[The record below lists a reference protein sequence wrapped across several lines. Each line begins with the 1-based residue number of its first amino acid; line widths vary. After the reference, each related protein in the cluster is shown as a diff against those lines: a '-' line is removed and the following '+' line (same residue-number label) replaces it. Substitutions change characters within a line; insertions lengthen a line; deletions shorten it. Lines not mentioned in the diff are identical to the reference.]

1 MFSEFFIFSK
11 YQVIVMELTDGQD
24 QGKSSDPKYAKV
36 TRKYEDRVAGEPYVT
51 AEFANNNEK
60 RTSFPVGDGKYYST
74 EGVTDAKRKRR
85 KGESIDLT
93 THNQS
98 DMTFELIIHMR
109 KKMKKFNLS
118 ESLELRYGFDA
129 LGICNL
135 QRKGSSL

>member
-1 MFSEFFIFSK
+1 MFFEFFIFSK

-85 KGESIDLT
+85 EGGSIDLT

-98 DMTFELIIHMR
+98 DMTFELTIHMR

-118 ESLELRYGFDA
+118 ESLELRYGFNA
-129 LGICNL
+129 LGV
-135 QRKGSSL
+135 

>member
-1 MFSEFFIFSK
+1 
-11 YQVIVMELTDGQD
+11 MELTDGQD

-36 TRKYEDRVAGEPYVT
+36 TRKYEDRKAGEPYVT
-51 AEFANNNEK
+51 AEFANNKEK

-98 DMTFELIIHMR
+98 DMTFELIILMR

-118 ESLELRYGFDA
+118 ESLELRYGLNA

>member
-36 TRKYEDRVAGEPYVT
+36 TRKYEDREAGEPYVT

-85 KGESIDLT
+85 EGGSIDLT
-93 THNQS
+93 SHNQS
-98 DMTFELIIHMR
+98 DMTFDILILYMR
-109 KKMKKFNLS
+109 KKMKKLNLS
-118 ESLELRYGFDA
+118 ELLELRYGFNA
-129 LGICNL
+129 LGVCNL
-135 QRKGSSL
+135 

>member
-24 QGKSSDPKYAKV
+24 EGKSSDPKYAKV

-85 KGESIDLT
+85 EGGSIDLT
-93 THNQS
+93 SHNQS
-98 DMTFELIIHMR
+98 DLTFELILNMR
-109 KKMKKFNLS
+109 KKMKKLNLS
-118 ESLELRYGFDA
+118 ELLELRYGFNA
-129 LGICNL
+129 LGVCNL
-135 QRKGSSL
+135 

>member
-36 TRKYEDRVAGEPYVT
+36 TRKYEDRKAGEPYVT
-51 AEFANNNEK
+51 AEFANNKEK

-98 DMTFELIIHMR
+98 DMTFELIILMR

-118 ESLELRYGFDA
+118 ESLELRYGLNA

>member
-24 QGKSSDPKYAKV
+24 EGKSSDPKYAKV

-98 DMTFELIIHMR
+98 DMTFELIILMR

>member
-1 MFSEFFIFSK
+1 
-11 YQVIVMELTDGQD
+11 MELTDGQD
-24 QGKSSDPKYAKV
+24 EGKSSDPKYAKV

-98 DMTFELIIHMR
+98 DMTFELIILMR

-118 ESLELRYGFDA
+118 ESLELRYGLNA

>member
-98 DMTFELIIHMR
+98 DMTFELIILMR

-118 ESLELRYGFDA
+118 ESLELRYGFNA

>member
-24 QGKSSDPKYAKV
+24 EGKSSDPKYAKV

-60 RTSFPVGDGKYYST
+60 RTSFPVGDGKYYSI

-85 KGESIDLT
+85 EGGSIDLT
-93 THNQS
+93 SHNQS

-118 ESLELRYGFDA
+118 ESLELRYGFNA
-129 LGICNL
+129 LGVCNL
-135 QRKGSSL
+135 

>member
-1 MFSEFFIFSK
+1 
-11 YQVIVMELTDGQD
+11 MELTDGQD

-85 KGESIDLT
+85 KGESIDFT

-118 ESLELRYGFDA
+118 ESLELRYGFNA
-129 LGICNL
+129 LGVCNL
-135 QRKGSSL
+135 

>member
-1 MFSEFFIFSK
+1 MFFEFFIFSK

-85 KGESIDLT
+85 EGGSIDLT

-98 DMTFELIIHMR
+98 DMTFELTIHMR

-118 ESLELRYGFDA
+118 ESFELRYGFNA
-129 LGICNL
+129 LGV
-135 QRKGSSL
+135 

>member
-36 TRKYEDRVAGEPYVT
+36 TRKYEDRVTGEPYVT

-93 THNQS
+93 TRNQS

-118 ESLELRYGFDA
+118 ESLELRYGFNA

>member
-98 DMTFELIIHMR
+98 DMTFELIINMR

-118 ESLELRYGFDA
+118 ESLELRYGFNA

>member
-1 MFSEFFIFSK
+1 
-11 YQVIVMELTDGQD
+11 MELTDGQD

-93 THNQS
+93 SHNQS
-98 DMTFELIIHMR
+98 DMTFELILYMR
-109 KKMKKFNLS
+109 KKNEKNS
-118 ESLELRYGFDA
+118 TSLNHLNCVTASMPWVYETYSGKGL
-129 LGICNL
+129 LCNL
-135 QRKGSSL
+135 IDMFMLDF

>member
-1 MFSEFFIFSK
+1 MFFEFFIFSK

-36 TRKYEDRVAGEPYVT
+36 TRKYEDRKAGEPYVT

-85 KGESIDLT
+85 EGGSIDLT

-98 DMTFELIIHMR
+98 DMTFELTIHMR

-118 ESLELRYGFDA
+118 ESLELRYGFNA
-129 LGICNL
+129 LGV
-135 QRKGSSL
+135 

>member
-24 QGKSSDPKYAKV
+24 EGKSSDPKYAKV
-36 TRKYEDRVAGEPYVT
+36 TRKYEDRKAGEPYVT

-98 DMTFELIIHMR
+98 DMTFELIILMR

-118 ESLELRYGFDA
+118 ESLELRYGFNA

>member
-36 TRKYEDRVAGEPYVT
+36 TRKYEDRKAGEPYVT
-51 AEFANNNEK
+51 AEFANNKEK

-85 KGESIDLT
+85 EGGSIDLT
-93 THNQS
+93 SHNQS
-98 DMTFELIIHMR
+98 DMTFDILILYMR
-109 KKMKKFNLS
+109 KKMKKLNLS
-118 ESLELRYGFDA
+118 ELLELRYGFNA
-129 LGICNL
+129 LGVCNL
-135 QRKGSSL
+135 

>member
-24 QGKSSDPKYAKV
+24 EGKSSDPKYAKV

-98 DMTFELIIHMR
+98 DMTFELIILMR

-118 ESLELRYGFDA
+118 ESLELRYGLNA

>member
-24 QGKSSDPKYAKV
+24 EGKSSDPKYAKV

-98 DMTFELIIHMR
+98 DMTFELIILMR

-118 ESLELRYGFDA
+118 ESLELRYGFNA